1 MADIE
6 GIARRIYDIIIS
18 PETVTGLI
26 NGGLSVPLDYG
37 YLIYGIFYTGS
48 RYQRETERSLKVSD
62 SLSNDAPEVYALLRS
77 RNYGLLYL
85 LFADAAQPLLDAIN
99 AGYTE
104 RQSVFNR
111 IMERVDQ
118 YLNTNAEAG

>member
-26 NGGLSVPLDYG
+26 NGELSVPLDYG
-37 YLIYGIFYTGS
+37 YLIYGIFDAGS
-48 RYQRETERSLKVSD
+48 RHERETERSLRVSD

-77 RNYGLLYL
+77 RNYGLLYF
-85 LFADAAQPLLDAIN
+85 LFADAVQPFVDAIH

-104 RQSVFNR
+104 GQPVFNR

-118 YLNTNAEAG
+118 YMNKNAKAG

>member
-37 YLIYGIFYTGS
+37 YLIYVIFDTGS

-62 SLSNDAPEVYALLRS
+62 SLSNDATEVYALLRS

-85 LFADAAQPLLDAIN
+85 LFADAVQPLLDAIN

>member
-37 YLIYGIFYTGS
+37 YLIYGIFDTGS
-48 RYQRETERSLKVSD
+48 RYQREKERSLRVSD
-62 SLSNDAPEVYALLRS
+62 SLSNDSPEVYALLRS
-77 RNYGLLYL
+77 RNYGLLYF
-85 LFADAAQPLLDAIN
+85 LFADAVQPFVDAIN
-99 AGYTE
+99 AEYTE
-104 RQSVFNR
+104 GKPVFNR
-111 IMERVDQ
+111 IMEGVDQ
-118 YLNTNAEAG
+118 YLNTNTKAG